1 MFGQHP
7 HVGISNL
14 LIDPKLLSNLATEMD
29 VCHSLGFP
37 DIPLEQ
43 VNLVNSLGADD
54 RFKNPLTNMSPDADE
69 TMQPEAA
76 ETTAPEA
83 NETSDGN
90 NLNRK
95 KAP

>member
-1 MFGQHP
+1 
-7 HVGISNL
+7 
-14 LIDPKLLSNLATEMD
+14 MD
-29 VCHSLGFP
+29 FCHLLGFP
-37 DIPLEQ
+37 RIPLEQ

-69 TMQPEAA
+69 TMQLEAD
-76 ETTAPEA
+76 ERTAPEADEATAPKA

-95 KAP
+95 NTFSWIQD